1 MNRLARLLCVAVFVS
16 GGSVLGMPTATAAD
30 GGLLRLAHLSPDTPP
45 VDVYVNSVA
54 DPKAR
59 VVLRAVGY
67 GMVSDYR
74 EVPVGVYTVAM
85 RAAGARADT
94 PPVLST
100 AVQVGPH
107 DARTVAGVGHFAHL
121 ELKILQDDLTPPP
134 SGQARVRVIAAAAT
148 AGPVDVSRA
157 GGPQIATHLAFAS
170 MSAYVDI
177 PGGQTLLTVQPQGG
191 RPTELRVVVSP
202 GAVYSLLVLDRSG
215 GGLTVRPVLD
225 AAGMGVVPLGGMA
238 TGAGGAVTGFPRSPV
253 ALGIA
258 ALAAVGLCLTAVG
271 RLPRHGAAPRH
282 AAAQRHAAKD
292 GLTATPRN
300 PAGS

>member
-1 MNRLARLLCVAVFVS
+1 MNRLARLLCVAVLVL
-16 GGSVLGMPTATAAD
+16 GGSVLGMPTAAAAD
-30 GGLLRLAHLSPDTPP
+30 GGMLRLAHLSPDTPP
-45 VDVYVNSVA
+45 VDVYVDSVS

-59 VVLRAVGY
+59 VVLRGVGY

-74 EVPVGVYTVAM
+74 QVPVGVYTVAM
-85 RAAGARADT
+85 RAAGAKADT

-100 AVQVGPH
+100 AVQIGPH
-107 DARTVAGVGHFAHL
+107 MARTVAGVGNFAHL

-134 SGQARVRVIAAAAT
+134 SGQARVRVLAAAAT
-148 AGPVDVSRA
+148 VGPVDVSRA
-157 GGPQIATHLAFAS
+157 GGPQIAVHLAFAS

-177 PGGQTLLTVQPQGG
+177 PAGQTLLTVQSQGG
-191 RPTELRVVVSP
+191 KPTELRVVVSP
-202 GAVYSLLVLDRSG
+202 GAVYSLLLLDRSG

-225 AAGMGVVPLGGMA
+225 AAGMGVVPLGGVA
-238 TGAGGAVTGFPRSPV
+238 TGAGGAVTGFPRSLV

-258 ALAAVGLCLTAVG
+258 ALAAVGLCLTADG

-282 AAAQRHAAKD
+282 AAMD
-292 GLTATPRN
+292 GHTATPRN